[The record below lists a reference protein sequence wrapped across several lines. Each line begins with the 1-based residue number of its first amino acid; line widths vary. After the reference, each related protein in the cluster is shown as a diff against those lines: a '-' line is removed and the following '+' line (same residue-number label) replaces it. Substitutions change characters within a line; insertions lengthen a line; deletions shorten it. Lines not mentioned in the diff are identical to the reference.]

1 MRRYLFIAILFFTL
15 GLFFLSW
22 LIVAN
27 AQAEPFLWCGATPN
41 AIKWEINLD
50 GVLIQL
56 PVSHI
61 ADETAWLKYDLVG
74 ISEGVHLVEVRAGNQ
89 WGWSAWFPLAFTK
102 AMADVIVNPYI
113 SI

>member
-27 AQAEPFLWCGATPN
+27 AHAEPFLWCGATPN
-41 AIKWEINLD
+41 ATFWQINLD
-50 GVLIQL
+50 GVMIDL

-61 ADETAWLKYDLVG
+61 ENDTAWLKYDLAG
-74 ISEGVHLVEVRAGNQ
+74 LSNGAHFVEVRAGNQ
-89 WGWSAWFPLAFTK
+89 WGLSEWFPLAFTK